1 MYGGG
6 SFVAMPSTMGAYGG
20 GYGGYGGYAATPT
33 YGGYGGYA
41 ATPAYGG
48 AYGAYG
54 GYGGM
59 TAGSSYG
66 ANPLLDHMPMGYLG
80 VGTTESKPKA
90 SGAETKK
97 RGVKMAKK
105 KAKGCC

>member
-48 AYGAYG
+48 AYG

-80 VGTTESKPKA
+80 VGTTESKPK
-90 SGAETKK
+90 GATAAGPTKK
-97 RGVKMAKK
+97 RGVKLAKK